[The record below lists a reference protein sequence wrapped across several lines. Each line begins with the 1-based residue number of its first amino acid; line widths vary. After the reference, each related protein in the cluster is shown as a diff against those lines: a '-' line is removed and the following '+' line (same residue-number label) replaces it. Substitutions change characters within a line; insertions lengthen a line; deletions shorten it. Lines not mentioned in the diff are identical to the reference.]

1 MPTRPLRLWQWETAP
16 NGLPQRERLTHPS
29 DQHRSNSLRRA
40 QILCEGDSSANFKV
54 LALPNTLWG
63 WRLLGAI
70 FLLSL
75 CLAKPGSHH
84 LFFFLF
90 LFFLIFSLISF
101 LFLAGAIFALPLC
114 LTSVSGS
121 HLLQTYGA
129 LIFIPGDPVLG
140 CNPGNTPWPPRSKGG
155 LLSLLVLDLW
165 P

>member
-1 MPTRPLRLWQWETAP
+1 MPTRPLRLWQWETVP

-75 CLAKPGSHH
+75 SLAKPGSHY

-90 LFFLIFSLISF
+90 LFNFFFYFFSF
-101 LFLAGAIFALPLC
+101 FG
-114 LTSVSGS
+114 
-121 HLLQTYGA
+121 
-129 LIFIPGDPVLG
+129 G
-140 CNPGNTPWPPRSKGG
+140 CNLCTTPLPHFSQWEPSSTNIWCPNLYTWWPSFGVQPREH
-155 LLSLLVLDLW
+155 SLTT
-165 P
+165 

>member
-1 MPTRPLRLWQWETAP
+1 MPTRPLRLWQWETVP

-75 CLAKPGSHH
+75 SLAKPGSHY

-90 LFFLIFSLISF
+90 LFNFFFYFFSF
-101 LFLAGAIFALPLC
+101 FG
-114 LTSVSGS
+114 
-121 HLLQTYGA
+121 
-129 LIFIPGDPVLG
+129 G
-140 CNPGNTPWPPRSKGG
+140 CNLCTTPLPHFGQWEPSSTNIWCPNLYTWWPSFGVQPREH
-155 LLSLLVLDLW
+155 SLTT
-165 P
+165 